1 MRMLMLLTLFLAAP
15 AFAQQ
20 SGGTLRIMHRD
31 SPASLSIHEEGT
43 NSVSTPMNSVFN
55 NLVIYDQHKPQN
67 SMATVVPELAT
78 SWSWNEAHTE
88 LTFKLREGVRWH
100 DGKPFTA
107 ADVKCTWDM
116 LSGHS
121 ETKFRVNF
129 REGWYKNL
137 ASVTTEGDFQATFHL
152 TRPQPALIALL
163 ASGYSPVYPC
173 HVPPNTMRTKPI
185 GTGPFKLAEFK
196 ANESIKLVRN
206 PDYWKKGL
214 PYLDAIEFTIIPNR
228 ATAILAFGADKFDV
242 TFPWEI
248 TIPLVKDVK
257 AAAPNAICEIASSNV
272 STNLLVNS
280 ARPPFDNPEIRRA
293 MALVLDRKTFI
304 DILSEGRNDAGGA
317 MLPPPEGIWGMPKEM
332 LASLPGYGEDVERNR
347 AEAQKIMRG
356 LGYGPDN
363 RLPVKV
369 STRNISPYKDPA
381 VILLDQLKYAYIEP
395 ELEVV
400 ETANWFPKIFR
411 KDFSIASNLT
421 GSGVDDPDQQ
431 FFENYACGSKRNFS
445 SYCNP
450 AVDAL
455 IAQQSA
461 EIDQE
466 KRKHLVWEIDRK
478 LQEDGARPIIFH
490 GRSATCWHPRVKN
503 MTIMVNSI
511 YNGWRFEDTWLA
523 K

>member
-1 MRMLMLLTLFLAAP
+1 MRMLMLLTLFLTAP

-67 SMATVVPELAT
+67 SMATIVPELAT

-185 GTGPFKLAEFK
+185 GRPFF
-196 ANESIKLVRN
+196 
-206 PDYWKKGL
+206 
-214 PYLDAIEFTIIPNR
+214 
-228 ATAILAFGADKFDV
+228 
-242 TFPWEI
+242 
-248 TIPLVKDVK
+248 
-257 AAAPNAICEIASSNV
+257 
-272 STNLLVNS
+272 
-280 ARPPFDNPEIRRA
+280 
-293 MALVLDRKTFI
+293 
-304 DILSEGRNDAGGA
+304 
-317 MLPPPEGIWGMPKEM
+317 
-332 LASLPGYGEDVERNR
+332 
-347 AEAQKIMRG
+347 Q
-356 LGYGPDN
+356 
-363 RLPVKV
+363 
-369 STRNISPYKDPA
+369 
-381 VILLDQLKYAYIEP
+381 
-395 ELEVV
+395 
-400 ETANWFPKIFR
+400 
-411 KDFSIASNLT
+411 
-421 GSGVDDPDQQ
+421 
-431 FFENYACGSKRNFS
+431 
-445 SYCNP
+445 
-450 AVDAL
+450 
-455 IAQQSA
+455 
-461 EIDQE
+461 
-466 KRKHLVWEIDRK
+466 
-478 LQEDGARPIIFH
+478 
-490 GRSATCWHPRVKN
+490 
-503 MTIMVNSI
+503 
-511 YNGWRFEDTWLA
+511 
-523 K
+523 